1 MRRRLFLLNSTS
13 SALAAALAGCGG
25 GGSDS
30 AATSG
35 ASSSGSSAAAT
46 GTVALPVSAAVD
58 PAITT
63 PASAGA
69 DAAVTTPVSNAT
81 STPSPSN
88 DATSASSANNAPTQS
103 SAASGSGYAFGTRKD
118 AYAAGILPKDTN
130 TNFDNFIKSQYDYW
144 LSGVLAHTTKA
155 IGSIPAGAY
164 WPQFSDTNY
173 ACVSEGMGYGMLIA
187 VVMAGYDVAAKTK
200 FDGMFALVKAFPC
213 TGAGSL
219 GEPNLMDWRVSAA
232 GYSAGGGYPALDGEL
247 DIALALLMA
256 DRQWGSS
263 GSYNYKSEALTRIAA
278 MKAHCFNTSGII
290 TSSITG
296 RAGRSSDYMFG
307 HFRAF
312 KAATT
317 DTFWDNVISQQLRIA
332 NYIQNNYSAATGL
345 IPDWITDV
353 ATSTPRPPVVATD
366 SYVGDYGNNNQGD
379 YWYNACRDPWRF
391 AADYVLSGDSSVKT
405 LLTRMET
412 FFKTDSGGAV
422 LGLVA
427 GYHLDGTHAAAAG
440 TGFITPEFQAPIMA
454 GAMCDATHQSWL
466 DANWSWVKAHP
477 ATGYYG
483 TEIQL
488 MCAIIASGNWWKP

>member
-1 MRRRLFLLNSTS
+1 MRRRLFLLNSST
-13 SALAAALAGCGG
+13 SALAVALAGCGG
-25 GGSDS
+25 GGSESTAAGS
-30 AATSG
+30 ASTAAAGST
-35 ASSSGSSAAAT
+35 ASSGLAVAAA
-46 GTVALPVSAAVD
+46 D
-58 PAITT
+58 PA
-63 PASAGA
+63 A
-69 DAAVTTPVSNAT
+69 VSNAA
-81 STPSPSN
+81 STPSVTT
-88 DATSASSANNAPTQS
+88 DATSASSANTATTQS
-103 SAASGSGYAFGTRKD
+103 SAPSGSGYAFGSRKD
-118 AYAAGILPKDTN
+118 AYAAGILPADTT

-144 LSGVLAHTTKA
+144 KTGVLAHTTTG

-187 VVMAGYDVAAKTK
+187 VVMAGYDAAAQTK
-200 FDGMFALVKAFPC
+200 FDGMYALVKAFPC
-213 TGAGSL
+213 TGAGSM

-232 GYSAGGGYPALDGEL
+232 GASAGGGWPALEGEL

-256 DRQWGSS
+256 DRQWGST
-263 GSYNYKSEALTRIAA
+263 GTYNYKSEALLRIAA
-278 MKAHCFNTSGII
+278 MKAHCFNSSGVI

-296 RAGRSSDYMFG
+296 SAGRSSDYMFG

-312 KAATT
+312 KAASN
-317 DTFWDNVISQQLRIA
+317 DTFWDNVVSQQLRIA
-332 NYIQNNYSAATGL
+332 NYIQANYSPATGL

-366 SYVGDYGNNNQGD
+366 GYVGDYGNNNQGD

-391 AADYVLSGDSSVKT
+391 AADYVLSGDPSVKT
-405 LLTRMET
+405 LLTRMEA
-412 FFKTDSGGAV
+412 FFNNDSSGAV

-427 GYHLDGTHAAAAG
+427 GYHLDGTHVGASG

-454 GAMCDATHQSWL
+454 GAMCDPAYQNWL
-466 DANWSWVKAHP
+466 NANWAWVKARP

-488 MCAIIASGNWWKP
+488 MCAMIVSGNWWKP